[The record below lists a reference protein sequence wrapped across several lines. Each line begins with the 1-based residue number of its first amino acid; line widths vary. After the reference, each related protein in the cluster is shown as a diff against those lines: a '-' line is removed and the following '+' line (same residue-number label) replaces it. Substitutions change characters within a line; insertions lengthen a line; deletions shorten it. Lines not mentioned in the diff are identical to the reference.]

1 MLDIVPLPTNPY
13 LKTSHIAQ
21 ITVPLPCCLLVWC
34 APEGPAGQLAMP
46 QHGPAQPQPGIGQA
60 PMSRS
65 PSIRRCRGMFHVLG
79 GPWGVGIATGA
90 RLRRS
95 APHSPLPSAGPYPE
109 CTEAPHTAHLCHSPQ
124 VRAPRAGRG
133 GWGGWYISPMAL
145 NGHPTPPGRAVPVL

>member
-1 MLDIVPLPTNPY
+1 MLWKVIFKYQFIHKLFSYGLDIALLASLPPRVVRTRG
-13 LKTSHIAQ
+13 A
-21 ITVPLPCCLLVWC
+21 W
-34 APEGPAGQLAMP
+34 MP
-46 QHGPAQPQPGIGQA
+46 QHGPTQPQPGIGQA

-79 GPWGVGIATGA
+79 GPGGVGIATGA

-109 CTEAPHTAHLCHSPQ
+109 CTEAPHTAHLRHSPQ

-133 GWGGWYISPMAL
+133 GWGGWYMSPMAL
-145 NGHPTPPGRAVPVL
+145 NGHPIPPGRAVPVL

>member
-1 MLDIVPLPTNPY
+1 MSRSVSPLPGFESQIITLFCGISRFGFRGFVPLSY
-13 LKTSHIAQ
+13 RD
-21 ITVPLPCCLLVWC
+21 
-34 APEGPAGQLAMP
+34 
-46 QHGPAQPQPGIGQA
+46 GPAQPQPGIGQA

-65 PSIRRCRGMFHVLG
+65 PSIRRCRGMFHVRG
-79 GPWGVGIATGA
+79 GPGGVGIATGA

-109 CTEAPHTAHLCHSPQ
+109 CTEAPHTAHLRHSPQ

-133 GWGGWYISPMAL
+133 GWGGWYMSPMAL